1 MSESKNWH
9 KLFVMLALVGS
20 FGLICFTNVWVGYG
34 V

>member
-1 MSESKNWH
+1 
-9 KLFVMLALVGS
+9 MLALVGS